1 VKPDGNETHPRAP
14 LILDGMSWRAFT
26 ISKGSLVWLVYLG
39 TLLFQPLFDSS
50 STWVDWTLTAL
61 IVMAFLPVYGW
72 TGRFACERPYFWRG
86 QPGGVFGIAIMLAM
100 AVLLAP
106 VNSGTSVF
114 FIYAAATGALI
125 RPRRLAVGVVTASF
139 LLVPVAALLS
149 VVPYPYVF
157 FAYVPSLIFVPIVG
171 IANYHQRER
180 DDHRARLAMA
190 QDEIER
196 LATIAERE
204 RIARDLHDLLGHTL
218 STITLKSELAA
229 KLLAKDP
236 LKAAQ
241 EIADV
246 ERISRDALGQVRE
259 AVRGY
264 RTRGMEGEIANA
276 KLALEA
282 AGIDFDYYFEK
293 LDLSPMA
300 ESALALA
307 LREGVTN
314 VVRHSGADSCQVRLE
329 ARAGEGVLVIT
340 DDGSLSDAALPED
353 GGLSAMRSRIEALA
367 GGVSLRKQGKWTVLE
382 VRLPLESRSE
392 EPVAISAAEARAT
405 A

>member
-1 VKPDGNETHPRAP
+1 
-14 LILDGMSWRAFT
+14 MSWRAFT

-86 QPGGVFGIAIMLAM
+86 QPGVVFGIAIMLAM

-180 DDHRARLAMA
+180 
-190 QDEIER
+190 
-196 LATIAERE
+196 
-204 RIARDLHDLLGHTL
+204 
-218 STITLKSELAA
+218 
-229 KLLAKDP
+229 
-236 LKAAQ
+236 
-241 EIADV
+241 
-246 ERISRDALGQVRE
+246 
-259 AVRGY
+259 
-264 RTRGMEGEIANA
+264 
-276 KLALEA
+276 
-282 AGIDFDYYFEK
+282 
-293 LDLSPMA
+293 
-300 ESALALA
+300 
-307 LREGVTN
+307 
-314 VVRHSGADSCQVRLE
+314 
-329 ARAGEGVLVIT
+329 
-340 DDGSLSDAALPED
+340 
-353 GGLSAMRSRIEALA
+353 
-367 GGVSLRKQGKWTVLE
+367 
-382 VRLPLESRSE
+382 
-392 EPVAISAAEARAT
+392 
-405 A
+405 

>member
-1 VKPDGNETHPRAP
+1 
-14 LILDGMSWRAFT
+14 
-26 ISKGSLVWLVYLG
+26 
-39 TLLFQPLFDSS
+39 LFQPLFDSS

-190 QDEIER
+190 QGEIER

-314 VVRHSGADSCQVRLE
+314 VVRHSGAGSCQVRLE

-353 GGLSAMRSRIEALA
+353 GGL
-367 GGVSLRKQGKWTVLE
+367 
-382 VRLPLESRSE
+382 
-392 EPVAISAAEARAT
+392 
-405 A
+405 